1 MVALWPKKKPKLKY
15 RFQDSPE
22 GDSTWVEITEGKY
35 AGIIYSYGGVKMDMD
50 SGLPKLSFGFTVL
63 HSGEY
68 DIDQLNSDEEFVTVM
83 GDILTEIIIHNES
96 TRVNDTKESDLQ

>member
-1 MVALWPKKKPKLKY
+1 MVALWPKRPKKLKY
-15 RFQDSPE
+15 RFQDSPQ
-22 GDSTWVEITEGKY
+22 GDSTWVEITGGKY

-68 DIDQLNSDEEFVTVM
+68 DIGQLNSDEEFVTVM
-83 GDILTEIIIHNES
+83 GDILTEIIIYNES
-96 TRVNDTKESDLQ
+96 TRVNDTKKSNL